1 MAIAADVSVAIN
13 GDIRYTGSTAN
24 YTVLELLRFLG
35 DLADDAEAA
44 GDDLVDITTSTP
56 ADRSTDQ
63 IVTLNSP
70 FNIDDTLAEHLYDG
84 SVSQNNGDDLYSG
97 LEVVGTVVAGSE
109 PMVVQD
115 DKVLPAFWGTGI
127 NVDAANLIIMRVL
140 VKSRASGADID
151 TKKIRVLS
159 RELNDQYKE
168 FPVTLGLASSV
179 AAISTAT
186 DLNNASTDATIEAW
200 TTIVNTEGF
209 QELDIDGTGAAGQ
222 EYYSQW
228 DIGSQTL
235 NDTYERTKW
244 ISQRSHIALN
254 GTDTG
259 TNYIIDNATIL
270 GQSQSFTSN
279 AQAEK
284 LTEARFRIKTNVGT
298 PTGDLIAE
306 VYATAAGIIP
316 TGAALATSVPVLG
329 TKITATYAE
338 IIFRFNDNF
347 TLALSTQ
354 YAVVIRHANGDASN
368 NFHVEGAATGTVA
381 GENKAEDTGSW
392 AAQAAADL
400 WFTLKSSPIIHSIAG
415 EKFRGID
422 FEIIYDTEAG
432 GPFTEDEVL
441 LWGTDITYDTLA
453 GGPFT
458 EGEYVTIDAAGT
470 AIAGKVLY
478 DNGTVNMIVALE
490 DTSLT
495 ILDNDPIVGLSS
507 GATANVNVTILNN
520 AATGGEGILLAL
532 DDNGAAGDFYIQL
545 ISGGAPVDNL
555 PIRGRTS
562 SATAAVN
569 VTVTSRTI
577 SPEFVGQS
585 TGANIIGAYGIGF
598 QPADVGSS
606 DKFTS
611 LDNVLRTPPNN
622 VTFTV
627 TGLVSGEDRVL
638 VGPASGGVLDKAQHV
653 LGTALTSGTET
664 SITVTVTPGSDTP
677 ATGTGTDNTRLRV
690 QLDSGIYK
698 RQAYTSIVAS
708 VFFIASTDYSTDNA
722 SALNDVF
729 IAYIDVLADATT
741 EAYTAVYNVDRNL
754 LVRVRDGG
762 ATPIK
767 TFETPATFGSA
778 SSSVAAIR
786 TTDA

>member
-1 MAIAADVSVAIN
+1 MPIAADISTAIN
-13 GDIRYTGSTAN
+13 GDIRYTGAGTN
-24 YTVLELLRFLG
+24 YTVLELLRYLG
-35 DLADDAEAA
+35 DLADDAEGA
-44 GDDLVDITTSTP
+44 GDDLVDITSSTP

-70 FNIDDTLAEHLYDG
+70 YNIDDTLAEHLYDG
-84 SVSQNNGDDLYSG
+84 SVSQNAGDDLYSG
-97 LEVVGTVVAGSE
+97 LEVVGTVVAGTE

-115 DKVLPAFWGTGI
+115 DKVLPSFWGTGI
-127 NVDAANLIIMRVL
+127 NADAANLIIMRVL

-151 TKKIRVLS
+151 AKKIRVLS

-179 AAISTAT
+179 AAISTAD
-186 DLNNASTDATIEAW
+186 DLNNASTDAAIEAW

-209 QELDIDGTGAAGQ
+209 QELDIDGTGLAGQ

-228 DIGSQTL
+228 AIGSQTL

-259 TNYIIDNATIL
+259 TNYIIDNATIV
-270 GQSQSFTSN
+270 GQGQSFTSN

-284 LTEARFRIKTNVGT
+284 LTEARFRVKINVGA

-368 NFHVEGAATGTVA
+368 NFHVEGAATGAVA
-381 GENKAEDTGSW
+381 GENKAEDTGTW
-392 AAQAAADL
+392 AAQATADL

-422 FEIIYDTEAG
+422 FEIIYDGEAG
-432 GPFTEDEVL
+432 GPFVEDEVL
-441 LWGTDITYDTLA
+441 VWGTDITYDTLV

-458 EGEYVTIDAAGT
+458 LGEYVVIDKIGT
-470 AIAGKVLY
+470 DISGKIVY
-478 DNGTVNMIVALE
+478 DNGTTNMIVALE
-490 DTSLT
+490 DTT
-495 ILDNDPIVGLSS
+495 KTVVDGDDIVGQTS
-507 GATANVNVTILNN
+507 GATAAVNVTILNN
-520 AATGGEGILLAL
+520 TATGGEGILLAL

-598 QPADVGSS
+598 NPANVGSS

-611 LDNVLRTPPNN
+611 LDNVLRIPPNN

-627 TGLVSGEDRVL
+627 TGLVATEDRVL
-638 VGPASGGVLDKAQHV
+638 VGPRSAGVLDKAQ
-653 LGTALTSGTET
+653 LALNTLLSGAAETAVVVS
-664 SITVTVTPGSDTP
+664 VAPGSDTP
-677 ATGTGTDNTRLRV
+677 GTGTGADNTRLRV
-690 QLDSGIYK
+690 QLDNGIYK
-698 RQAYTSIVAS
+698 RQAYTALAGATFTIPA
-708 VFFIASTDYSTDNA
+708 TDYSVVNA
-722 SALNDVF
+722 SATNDVF

-741 EAYTAVYNVDRNL
+741 EAYTAVYSVDRAL

-767 TFETPATFGSA
+767 TFQTPATFGSA